1 LSITSVSLIIPTNF
15 ESSTIG
21 SPLLPV
27 VTINYVDFLMLSVGF
42 NTGVFTTKFFNFDEG
57 LALTLRKS
65 SANIILNIF
74 NICQLLVSG

>member
-1 LSITSVSLIIPTNF
+1 VLPKCVLSITSVSLIIPTNF
-15 ESSTIG
+15 ESSTID

-27 VTINYVDFLMLSVGF
+27 VTINYVDFLMLSIGF

-65 SANIILNIF
+65 SANIIPKYF
-74 NICQLLVSG
+74 

>member
-1 LSITSVSLIIPTNF
+1 
-15 ESSTIG
+15 
-21 SPLLPV
+21 
-27 VTINYVDFLMLSVGF
+27 MLFVGF